1 MNALAQ
7 NYGPWYQNEGPTVEE
22 MKKDIKEKLMDTGSY
37 SIIWKKKV
45 PYLYLKAIND
55 VIEEMDTWPLVSWR
69 GWWGVKDYQHF
80 KIFEKSDKKYDEYIK
95 IRSNKQLI
103 RLLKPYVTHRLYRFP
118 DGLRIKEI
126 RKSFYQGNKY
136 NIYNKID

>member
-22 MKKDIKEKLMDTGSY
+22 MKKDIKEKLMDTGPY
-37 SIIWKKKV
+37 STIWKKKV

-80 KIFEKSDKKYDEYIK
+80 KIFEKSDQKYDEYIK
-95 IRSNKQLI
+95 IRANKQII
-103 RLLKPYVTHRLYRFP
+103 RLLNPYVIHRLYRFP

-126 RKSFYQGNKY
+126 RRSFYQGTQ
-136 NIYNKID
+136 I